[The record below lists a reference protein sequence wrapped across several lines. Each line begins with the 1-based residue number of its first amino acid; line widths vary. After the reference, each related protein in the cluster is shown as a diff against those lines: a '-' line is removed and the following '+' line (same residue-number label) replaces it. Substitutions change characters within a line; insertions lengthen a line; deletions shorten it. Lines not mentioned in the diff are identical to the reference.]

1 MNLWHVCK
9 KLCVIT
15 PPSLFFQ
22 ICTNVN
28 SCFCDEG
35 WKGEDCSL
43 IDEDT
48 VRETLYYD
56 AVEGGREVY
65 ENTYYG
71 AYYPHSATND
81 HTTLT

>member
-1 MNLWHVCK
+1 MNMCHFTLHFAAKSCMCF
-9 KLCVIT
+9 L
-15 PPSLFFQ
+15 PLFFQ

-48 VRETLYYD
+48 VRETVYYD

-71 AYYPHSATND
+71 AYYRHYAAITM
-81 HTTLT
+81 